1 MELAYVFYRFGV
13 ALAIGFLIGLQREY
27 AYGTDDSRPGLD
39 KEILAGARTF
49 SLLGLYG
56 CACAFLGDVWG
67 ALWVTVA
74 LALPAGV
81 LIIATYIVNALR
93 GGLGMTTEMAGL
105 MTLIMGMLCYIDQL
119 ALAAALGVVTMTLLS
134 LKLQIQSLAR
144 RISREDVYAT
154 VKFAVITALILPV
167 LPRTGYGPPPFD
179 VLVPYNVWLMVVFI
193 SGIGFFGYV
202 LIKFV
207 GAERGAGLTG
217 ILGGLV
223 SSTAATLSLAQ
234 SSRAEKGFSRAFAM
248 GIMAAWTVMFLRVMV
263 IVAVLNPSLLRG
275 IWKAMLVSLSASALY
290 CVYLY
295 MQQRSGSSEEA
306 KVFRNPFELGPAL
319 TFGLLYAVILLAV
332 NTAAMFFGEAGVYV
346 SSVVSGLVDVD
357 AVTISMSRLS
367 GAQSGF
373 DLGVAGHAVVLAAAS
388 NTFLKGMIVLL
399 AASSQVKRLVLP
411 GMVLLVVVTVLASSL
426 LV

>member
-1 MELAYVFYRFGV
+1 
-13 ALAIGFLIGLQREY
+13 
-27 AYGTDDSRPGLD
+27 
-39 KEILAGARTF
+39 
-49 SLLGLYG
+49 
-56 CACAFLGDVWG
+56 
-67 ALWVTVA
+67 
-74 LALPAGV
+74 
-81 LIIATYIVNALR
+81 
-93 GGLGMTTEMAGL
+93 
-105 MTLIMGMLCYIDQL
+105 
-119 ALAAALGVVTMTLLS
+119 
-134 LKLQIQSLAR
+134 
-144 RISREDVYAT
+144 
-154 VKFAVITALILPV
+154 
-167 LPRTGYGPPPFD
+167 
-179 VLVPYNVWLMVVFI
+179 VFI

-346 SSVVSGLVDVD
+346 SSVVSGFVDVD